1 MMEATD
7 RLINIIEDR
16 RSLDDA
22 LHIIME
28 AAETK
33 VLRPVANIPS
43 FTDERTERS
52 VIITLELVTG
62 KKY

>member
-1 MMEATD
+1 MEATD

-16 RSLDDA
+16 RALNDA
-22 LHIIME
+22 LHIVME

-33 VLRPVANIPS
+33 VLPPLANIPS
-43 FTDERTERS
+43 FSDETTERS
-52 VIITLELVTG
+52 VIMTLELVTG

>member
-1 MMEATD
+1 MEATD

-16 RSLDDA
+16 RALNDA

-33 VLRPVANIPS
+33 VLPPVANIPS
-43 FTDERTERS
+43 FNDEITERS
-52 VIITLELVTG
+52 VIITLELVTD

>member
-22 LHIIME
+22 LHIRME

-33 VLRPVANIPS
+33 VLPPVANIPS
-43 FTDERTERS
+43 FNDERT
-52 VIITLELVTG
+52 
-62 KKY
+62 